1 MDNSVC
7 RFTKPV
13 TAWVA
18 AASIL
23 ATIGLV
29 GMSPARADDTQAKA
43 LFKAMSDYLAAQTRI
58 SFDVDS
64 TLEVV
69 TTQKQKIALAS
80 SGQVVMSRPDKLHIT
95 RVGGFSNTEVIFD
108 GNTMTIFNKDPKQYV
123 QVTEHGT
130 IDNMVDVIREKYN
143 KPIPAAD
150 LLTSNVYGRLMPQ
163 VVSVSDLGSG
173 VIRETECNHVAFRM
187 ADVDVQIWIAQGE
200 RPYPCRYVIT
210 STKVDGLPQYTLDI
224 SNWKTGSEV
233 EADSFSYTVP
243 AGFTQVKP
251 GELHNADELPDSYT
265 RSSTTR

>member
-7 RFTKPV
+7 KFTKPV

-29 GMSPARADDTQAKA
+29 GMGTARADDTQAKA

-69 TTQKQKIALAS
+69 TTQKEKIALAS
-80 SGQVVMSRPDKLHIT
+80 SGKVTLSRPDKLHIT
-95 RVGGFSNTEVIFD
+95 RVGGFSNTEVFFD
-108 GNTMTIFNKDPKQYV
+108 GNTMTIFNKVPKQYV
-123 QVTEHGT
+123 QATEHGT
-130 IDNMVDVIREKYN
+130 IDNVVDVIREKYN

-150 LLTSNVYGRLMPQ
+150 LLTSNMYARLMPQ
-163 VVSVSDLGSG
+163 VVSVDDLGSG
-173 VIRETECNHVAFRM
+173 VIRGTECNHFAFRM
-187 ADVDVQIWIAQGE
+187 AEVDVQIWIAQGD

-210 STKVDGLPQYTLDI
+210 STKVDGWPQYTLDI

-233 EADSFSYTVP
+233 AADSFSSQVP
-243 AGFTQVKP
+243 AGFTEVKP
-251 GELHNADELPDSYT
+251 GQLHNADELPDSYT

>member
-1 MDNSVC
+1 MDNAVC
-7 RFTKPV
+7 KFTKPL

-29 GMSPARADDTQAKA
+29 GTRTALADEAQAKA
-43 LFKAMSDYLAAQTRI
+43 LFKAMSDYLAAQERI

-80 SGQVVMSRPDKLHIT
+80 SGKVTLSRPDKLRFT
-95 RVGGFSNTEVIFD
+95 RAGGFSNTEVVFD

-150 LLTSNVYGRLMPQ
+150 LVTSNMYGRLMPQ
-163 VVSVSDLGSG
+163 VVSVDDLGSG
-173 VIRETECNHVAFRM
+173 VIRGTECNHFAFRM
-187 ADVDVQIWIAQGE
+187 AEVDVQIWIAQGA

-210 STKVDGLPQYTLDI
+210 STKVDGWPQYTLDI

-233 EADSFSYTVP
+233 AADSFSSQVP
-243 AGFTQVKP
+243 AGFTEVKP
-251 GELHNADELPDSYT
+251 GQLHNADELPDSYT
-265 RSSTTR
+265 RSNTTR